1 MVRWISERLTVVSA
15 VWLAV
20 GLAFS
25 AFVIWAFFELADEV
39 LEGDSRAFDRAVLL
53 WIQDTFPDWLDG
65 PMRLV
70 TALGYY
76 YVVVPLLV
84 MAVFVFYRRGWRL
97 SAVLLAVSTGG
108 SIVLTTV
115 LKGVFQRARPELFDS
130 GYQAS
135 FYSFPSGHATVAVGF
150 YGMLTVILAYRL
162 RGRARWAVAV
172 SWVAR
177 RAPDRAFQALPRRAL
192 PDRHTRRLP
201 LGPPVAGLRRG
212 CLRAVAL
219 GQGLEGGRV
228 WPRRRIVSSPDGEH
242 PPSHRAVRNLLVF
255 FGVMVESM
263 GVPLPGETILIAPAS

>member
-1 MVRWISERLTVVSA
+1 MFKSRRVTLRWISELLTVIAA
-15 VWLAV
+15 VWLAA

-53 WIQDTFPDWLDG
+53 WIHHDVPDWLNE

-76 YVVVPLLV
+76 FVVVPLL
-84 MAVFVFYRRGWRL
+84 AVSIVLFYRRGWRL

-108 SIVLTTV
+108 SVVLTTV

-162 RGRARWAVAV
+162 RGPARWAVAV
-172 SWVAR
+172 TGLLVVLLIGFSRLYLGVHYPTDVLAGYLS
-177 RAPDRAFQALPRRAL
+177 ALLWLVCVGGVYAL
-192 PDRHTRRLP
+192 WLSVR
-201 LGPPVAGLRRG
+201 GLRT
-212 CLRAVAL
+212 A
-219 GQGLEGGRV
+219 E
-228 WPRRRIVSSPDGEH
+228 SSRDAG
-242 PPSHRAVRNLLVF
+242 
-255 FGVMVESM
+255 
-263 GVPLPGETILIAPAS
+263 